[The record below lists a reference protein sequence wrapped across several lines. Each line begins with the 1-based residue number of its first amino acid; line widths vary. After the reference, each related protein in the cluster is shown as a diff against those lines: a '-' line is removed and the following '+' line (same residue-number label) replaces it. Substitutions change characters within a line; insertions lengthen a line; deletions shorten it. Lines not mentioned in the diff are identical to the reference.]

1 MVNLNFERTE
11 DSQSGITEEYPSQP
25 CLLPE
30 NLAGHTKKVCLIRN
44 RLNQLRS
51 HQGRGLRI
59 LDVGCGNGYA
69 VTRFLAHPADR
80 VLAVDMHEPSILYA
94 KQHFE
99 RPGLEFQVQR
109 VEQLG
114 EQAQRFDAVIFAD
127 ILEHIEQPGELLQ
140 CALHLLEPG
149 GCVLVTIP
157 NGYGPFEI
165 ESALSRQKI
174 GKALLRIV
182 DLAIAVLNKF
192 ILRGHWSKVA
202 TSPEAPYNL
211 ESGHIQ
217 FFTQS
222 AFLKI
227 ARSAGLTL
235 VSSHHLS
242 WLCGPFTN
250 YFFAPFESFC
260 HWNSRIADKIP
271 SAWVSAWF
279 FEFSASAEKAQ

>member
-1 MVNLNFERTE
+1 MTLKSRELEVSESAINNE
-11 DSQSGITEEYPSQP
+11 GYPSEP
-25 CLLPE
+25 SLCPE
-30 NLAGHTKKVCLIRN
+30 NVYGHTKKVCLIRN

-51 HQGRGLRI
+51 RQGRGLRI

-69 VTRFLAHPADR
+69 VTQFIAHPADR
-80 VLAVDMHEPSILYA
+80 VLAIDMHESSILYA

-99 RPGLEFQVQR
+99 RPGLEFQVQK
-109 VEQLG
+109 VEQLS

-127 ILEHIEQPGELLQ
+127 ILEHVEQPGELLQ
-140 CALHLLEPG
+140 SALHLLEPG
-149 GCVLVTIP
+149 GRVLVTIP

-165 ESALSRQKI
+165 ESSLSRQKI
-174 GKALLRIV
+174 GKVVLWIV

-192 ILRGHWSKVA
+192 ILRGLWSKVA
-202 TSPEAPYNL
+202 TPPHLPYNL

-217 FFTQS
+217 FFTRS
-222 AFLKI
+222 AFLKL
-227 ARSAGLTL
+227 AQDAGLTL
-235 VSSHHLS
+235 VSSHNLS
-242 WLCGPFTN
+242 WLSGSFSN

-279 FEFSASAEKAQ
+279 FEFSANAEKVQ